1 MRMAMTR
8 RRMRGAAR
16 RLGCA
21 LVRAA
26 VVVMRASMV
35 VVHMARG
42 RRRRM
47 HMHTGRL
54 RTRTNYYRSTD
65 RYIDVHTGFR
75 LAPHAAER
83 SHASQYQRFKN
94 VFFHK

>member
-1 MRMAMTR
+1 
-8 RRMRGAAR
+8 
-16 RLGCA
+16 
-21 LVRAA
+21 
-26 VVVMRASMV
+26 
-35 VVHMARG
+35 
-42 RRRRM
+42 M

-65 RYIDVHTGFR
+65 RYIDMHTGFC

-94 VFFHK
+94 VFFHSAEIRRYSQWKAHEPAEFVQTFLFL